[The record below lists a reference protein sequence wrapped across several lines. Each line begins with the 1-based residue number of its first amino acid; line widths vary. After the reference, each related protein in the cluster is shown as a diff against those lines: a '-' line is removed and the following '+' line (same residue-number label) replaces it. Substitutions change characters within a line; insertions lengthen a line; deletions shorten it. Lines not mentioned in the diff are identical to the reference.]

1 MGVKF
6 PKIPFL
12 CKLFLLA
19 SSQHH
24 YFALCSAVLLPTPEE
39 CEVSKRSIIH
49 QSSIMAPS
57 LAFSTLRTARH
68 CWMTMLASRSFGT
81 HRSHFSIRTSR
92 SSNWMLQHHASS
104 IDNKHIVV
112 SSSARSSLFASRGG
126 RSYSSSTSKPRR
138 QKERND
144 DNSRSSATGD
154 AAAQHRLFQ
163 EQLAELEQEREELF
177 GSSSSEDE
185 DVDDLKRTAEK
196 ILARESTASI
206 CETETE
212 AIVLDNPKR
221 GKNQDGSLRPRQ
233 QDSSTTATTS
243 TEEDWKVEREQLYGF
258 TKQERQA
265 WGSAGPAHT
274 HDASFLQEI
283 KDARQL
289 LMQQQQQSLAG
300 SDDVVDAAAPQAIP
314 TSTLDANP
322 PPQVVVHD
330 SLTHVAPDGQT
341 VHMVD
346 VGPKVATRRTA
357 TAESIVVFPDQVLDA
372 FARQGDQELVGP
384 KGPIFATATL
394 AGILAAKQ
402 TSSLIPL
409 CHPLPLEQ
417 VEVDIQWRDRNSVRV
432 RCCCR
437 VTHKTGVEMEALTGA
452 SVAALTIYD
461 MVKAVSH
468 DVQITSTQLL
478 HKEGGKR
485 SVDKR

>member
-1 MGVKF
+1 MNQQQQ
-6 PKIPFL
+6 
-12 CKLFLLA
+12 
-19 SSQHH
+19 QHPH
-24 YFALCSAVLLPTPEE
+24 
-39 CEVSKRSIIH
+39 H
-49 QSSIMAPS
+49 
-57 LAFSTLRTARH
+57 
-68 CWMTMLASRSFGT
+68 
-81 HRSHFSIRTSR
+81 
-92 SSNWMLQHHASS
+92 HHASYPTE
-104 IDNKHIVV
+104 NKHVV
-112 SSSARSSLFASRGG
+112 SSSARFSLFAGRG
-126 RSYSSSTSKPRR
+126 RFYSSSTSNTQRR
-138 QKERND
+138 PQERN
-144 DNSRSSATGD
+144 NSKSTTSNTDG
-154 AAAQHRLFQ
+154 AAQHKLFQ

-177 GSSSSEDE
+177 GTSSSSEDE
-185 DVDDLKRTAEK
+185 DFKRTAEK
-196 ILARESTASI
+196 ILARESSTAFHYEETASSD
-206 CETETE
+206 
-212 AIVLDNPKR
+212 AIVVDDTFKHA
-221 GKNQDGSLRPRQ
+221 GSDQDGGLLRPQQ
-233 QDSSTTATTS
+233 QDSSTTSTTAS
-243 TEEDWKVEREQLYGF
+243 MEEDWKVEREQLYGF

-283 KDARQL
+283 EDARQL
-289 LMQQQQQSLAG
+289 LMQQQQQQSLAS
-300 SDDVVDAAAPQAIP
+300 SDDLGDAARQALP
-314 TSTLDANP
+314 TSTLNANP
-322 PPQVVVHD
+322 PPAVGAHD

-346 VGPKVATRRTA
+346 VGPKIATRRTA

-372 FARQGDQELVGP
+372 FARQGDKELVGP

-417 VEVDIQWRDRNSVRV
+417 VEVEIQWRDRNSVRV

-485 SVDKR
+485 TVDKR